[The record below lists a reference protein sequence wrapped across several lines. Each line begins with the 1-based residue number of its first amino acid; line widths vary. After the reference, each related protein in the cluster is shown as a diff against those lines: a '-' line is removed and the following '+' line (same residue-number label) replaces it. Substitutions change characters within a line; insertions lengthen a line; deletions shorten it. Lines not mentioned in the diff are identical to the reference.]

1 MDGKNSVFI
10 DLSNMNVLFRDGASL
25 KFVMVLNYAGA
36 LERLSATLSAWG
48 SGYDLYLCLKPRAPG
63 EGDYVIDDLSMS
75 GAPFV
80 VDAAELHSVLN
91 FFRHS
96 VGVSEIYL
104 CNWLNNYVHQARVGT
119 FDSAFYYGDRVLL
132 LSAQEKMVTRFQIYN
147 SAVEFYEANGSDFA
161 GYGDLGLIDVDGFK
175 AQYPEFRQATRSQ
188 ITSIAPLAHCY
199 RTSCRITT
207 DDLYEQLTEFL
218 KTGSLSDK
226 GLEQEPELEE
236 PAVAL
241 EPEEPADSQGLGID
255 FSDMGSRV
263 KTRWTVPTVA
273 LVVAS
278 FVLTGVLATC
288 YGYTRFGKVED
299 ESEAFYAKIDERVQG
314 LNRVKEVYQAMEQPE
329 FDTVSVFDFVSN
341 SGIEVIINGFERY
354 PDKYVVRCSYVSD
367 DIKDAFVEYISE
379 SYSVVSTADLG
390 AVMIDDVEGRQIAI
404 QFG

>member
-1 MDGKNSVFI
+1 MDGKNAAFI
-10 DLSNMNVLFRDGASL
+10 DLSNMNVLFRDGPSL
-25 KFVMVLNYAGA
+25 KFVMALNYAGA
-36 LERLSATLSAWG
+36 LERLSATLNAWG
-48 SGYDLYLCLKPRAPG
+48 SGYDIYLCLKPRAPG

-75 GAPFV
+75 GVPFV

-132 LSAQEKMVTRFQIYN
+132 LSVQEKMVTKFQLYK
-147 SAVEFYEANGSDFA
+147 SAVDFYEAVGSDFS

-175 AQYPEFRQATRSQ
+175 AQYPEFRQATRNQ

-218 KTGSLSDK
+218 KTGVTP
-226 GLEQEPELEE
+226 GQEAE
-236 PAVAL
+236 PAP
-241 EPEEPADSQGLGID
+241 EPEEPKVAVLPEEPQDSEGLGID
-255 FSDMGSRV
+255 FDDTMPRV

-278 FVLTGVLATC
+278 FLLTGVLATC

-299 ESEAFYAKIDERVQG
+299 ESEAFYAKIEERVQG
-314 LNRVKEVYQAMEQPE
+314 LNRVKEVYQGMESPQ
-329 FDTVSVFDFVSN
+329 FDVISVFDFVSN
-341 SGIEVIINGFERY
+341 SGTEVIINGFERY
-354 PDKYVVRCSYVSD
+354 PGKYVVRCSYVSD
-367 DIKDAFVEYISE
+367 DIKDAFIKYISE

-390 AVMIDDVEGRQIAI
+390 AVTIDDVEGRQIAI